1 MTFMGALKTRV
12 KLLAP
17 HIVGDFK
24 LPLFLYVALWGVFDF
39 PPHISRTFV
48 DRSERLFGSLD
59 SYAVFVFPGKF
70 GCQDIARGWVASK
83 IYQPRQLHDF
93 TCSCNIL
100 V

>member
-59 SYAVFVFPGKF
+59 RMLQVCYRMLFSFFQGIWLSGHCTRL
-70 GCQDIARGWVASK
+70 GCK
-83 IYQPRQLHDF
+83 
-93 TCSCNIL
+93 
-100 V
+100 